1 MNMKTFFTI
10 FIVLFLS
17 FNIWSET
24 NKSEGKKAILSYAL
38 PSKLDWKQATGE
50 DIVSGTQSFTLNEA
64 EDLTLNAIQVGNELL
79 WPQFANQD
87 KEKIFE
93 ELSSGKK
100 SVHKDAGITNW
111 KADKNLEKKSDK
123 EIIFE
128 MTGSYTQEARKKHF
142 IEKYYVTPYGFVLIS
157 LKWTDKS
164 KSDLVKKA
172 QAEFKNVSFQTE
184 IK

>member
-1 MNMKTFFTI
+1 MKTFFTF
-10 FIVLFLS
+10 FIALFLGFS
-17 FNIWSET
+17 TWSDT
-24 NKSEGKKAILSYAL
+24 NKSDGKKAILSYAL
-38 PSKLDWKQATGE
+38 PSKLNWKQATD
-50 DIVSGTQSFTLNEA
+50 DIVSGTQSFTLKED
-64 EDLTLNAIQVGNELL
+64 EDLTLNAIQVGNDLL

-87 KEKIFE
+87 KEKIFQ

-111 KADKNLEKKSDK
+111 KADKNQEKKSDS

-128 MTGSYTQEARKKHF
+128 ITGSYTQEQRKKLF

-172 QAEFKNVSFQTE
+172 QAEFKNASFKTE